1 MEKDVVLISAEMM
14 DEFKLTNFISSKF
27 TLLML

>member
-14 DEFKLTNFISSKF
+14 DEFKLTNFISSKL
-27 TLLML
+27 THLML